1 MKQIAPILV
10 CLSGILWGT
19 MGIFVRRYNGLGL
32 DSMEIVAMRAIVT
45 AVMLLIFLFIYNKK
59 LLRIQIRD
67 IWCFLGTGLCS
78 ILFFN
83 FCYFKAITMT
93 SLSVAAVLLYTAP
106 AIVMVLS
113 RILFKEKL
121 TPVKLIALAVTFLG
135 CVLVTGVIGS
145 DTHLSVS
152 GILIGLGAGLG
163 YALYSIFSRYALERG
178 YHSFT
183 ISFYTFLIASLGV
196 IPFVPMGR
204 TFQICTKDGGMFGFT
219 LIFGL
224 VSTVLPYILYT
235 IGLTVVENGKASIIA
250 SIEPV
255 VATVLGVVLFHER
268 LTWNG
273 ILGILL
279 VLGAIIM
286 CNINICKTKE
296 NKCKKN
302 MKS

>member
-296 NKCKKN
+296 KKCKKN

>member
-19 MGIFVRRYNGLGL
+19 MGIFVRRYNELGL

-59 LLRIQIRD
+59 LLRIRIRD

-121 TPVKLIALAVTFLG
+121 TPIKLIALAVTFLG

-145 DTHLSVS
+145 DTRLSVG

-204 TFQICTKDGGMFGFT
+204 TFQICMKDGGMFGFT

-286 CNINICKTKE
+286 CNINFCKTKE
-296 NKCKKN
+296 KKCKKN

>member
-121 TPVKLIALAVTFLG
+121 TPIKLIALAVTFLG

-145 DTHLSVS
+145 DTRLSVG